1 MKGHLKGTAHH
12 NRFQWAIFSPDQKRV
27 HHGEAGIG
35 PKLEGR
41 TDTDICWTPLF
52 DPEPSEVDYC
62 SKLSEWWL
70 KQENRSRETADE
82 TSTTVSALPTYER
95 VASIRRLHR
104 LIKDAGPNVQPNG
117 YFDCTVEVRLI
128 IL

>member
-62 SKLSEWWL
+62 SKLSEW
-70 KQENRSRETADE
+70 
-82 TSTTVSALPTYER
+82 
-95 VASIRRLHR
+95 
-104 LIKDAGPNVQPNG
+104 
-117 YFDCTVEVRLI
+117 
-128 IL
+128 